1 MRHFGWIKVDEKRA
15 VGTNFYHL
23 GGIPLWPSNSELVD
37 RSTMVVT
44 MEREWWWHVE
54 KAQYQAV
61 DIPRHGR
68 SILAGYLRTWGAL
81 FLAGAASGLAT
92 WATGDFAFAYVGV
105 VPAVIGRFMRRWI
118 SIRRGEPLMLVG
130 LAIMFG
136 AITGLFVPA
145 PFLLMLA
152 VLAGLAMQWTRGFT
166 YRDAAPKPKIAR
178 SPVTIPKA
186 VARIQPPAII
196 PTYAPE
202 HVEPSTEAPRF
213 LT

>member
-1 MRHFGWIKVDEKRA
+1 VRHFGWIQVDERRA

-23 GGIPLWPSNSELVD
+23 GGLPLWPTNSELVD

-61 DIPRHGR
+61 DIPRHRR
-68 SILAGYLRTWGAL
+68 SIVAGYLRTWGAMMIAIAL
-81 FLAGAASGLAT
+81 SGLAA
-92 WATGDFAFAYVGV
+92 WATGDFAIAYLGV

-118 SIRRGEPLMLVG
+118 SMRRGEPLMLVG

-136 AITGLFVPA
+136 AITGLIFPA
-145 PFLLMLA
+145 PFLLLLA
-152 VLAGLAMQWTRGFT
+152 VVAGLALQWTRGFT
-166 YRDAAPKPKIAR
+166 YKDAPAKPKIAR

-186 VARIQPPAII
+186 VARIQPPAIV